1 VDSTQGAFVWCL
13 AEYNRHHVMNESD
26 ESDESDMQRLICFG
40 DSITQGHIGSAY
52 VERIAAALPGVDVVN
67 AGIDGD
73 TTLNLARRI
82 DADVIAR
89 QPSLVSIMV
98 GLNDFGT
105 AYGERLSRAYYRTLK
120 RVPIIIDIPTFEAL
134 YTGLITRLQR
144 AHIPVVLMTPTTLG
158 EVPDTP
164 GQMIL
169 DGYVQV
175 IHTLAMRWHVPVI
188 DVRAAFVQA
197 MRNNPRPG
205 PEYHL
210 WMVPLDQWRIS
221 RGSSYQSIA
230 QQRGFDLLVDGVH
243 LSAQGAD
250 LVAQTA
256 LPTLRQLLT
265 ITASV
270 RP

>member
-1 VDSTQGAFVWCL
+1 
-13 AEYNRHHVMNESD
+13 
-26 ESDESDMQRLICFG
+26 MQRLICFG

-52 VERIAAALPGVDVVN
+52 VECLATALPDVEVIN

-82 DADVIAR
+82 DSDVIAR

-120 RVPIIIDIPTFEAL
+120 KVPIAIDIPTFETL
-134 YTGLITRLQR
+134 YSGLITRLQR
-144 AHIPVVLMTPTTLG
+144 AQIPVVLMTPTTLG

-169 DGYVQV
+169 DGYVHV

-188 DVRAAFVQA
+188 DVRSAFVQA
-197 MRNNPRPG
+197 MRTNPRPG

-210 WMVPLDQWRIS
+210 WMVPLDRWRIS

-230 QQRGFDLLVDGVH
+230 QRRGFDLLVDGVH

-256 LPTLRQLLT
+256 LPTLRQLLQ
-265 ITASV
+265 ITAST
-270 RP
+270 RQ

>member
-1 VDSTQGAFVWCL
+1 
-13 AEYNRHHVMNESD
+13 
-26 ESDESDMQRLICFG
+26 MQRLICFG
-40 DSITQGHIGSAY
+40 DSITQGTIGAAY
-52 VERIAAALPGVDVVN
+52 VDALATELPGVEVIN

-82 DADVIAR
+82 DTDVIGR
-89 QPSLVSIMV
+89 RPSLVSIMV

-120 RVPIIIDIPTFEAL
+120 KVPIAIDIPTYEAL
-134 YTGLITRLQR
+134 YAGLIMRLQQ

-158 EVPDTP
+158 EMPDTP

-175 IHTLAMRWHVPVI
+175 VHKLSMQLHVPLI
-188 DVRAAFVQA
+188 DVRTAFVHA
-197 MRNNPRPG
+197 MRRNPRTG

-210 WMVPLDQWRIS
+210 WMVPLDRWRIA
-221 RGSSYQSIA
+221 RGSSYHQIS

-256 LPTLRQLLT
+256 LPTLRQLLQ
-265 ITASV
+265 ISGTAHE
-270 RP
+270 